1 MIQQTIWFGGL
12 SKLRNLAIL
21 LIKWWLIMSF
31 LDTPFSKTNSCGMK
45 KGAKVL
51 LYDVIHD
58 WHGYAPSIKRHH
70 VYHVLFSGAGRR
82 EPFPF
87 RFFSQRWRYGWYRV
101 IRSSNQPLVQKDL
114 MILYPKIWCFFS
126 NMDHLM
132 ILGPPQPGISGAIC
146 QDLRTE
152 DGCWEGEDDAANVG
166 RFLLQCQEEGRQFR
180 CADWAGKEAFAE
192 WLG

>member
-1 MIQQTIWFGGL
+1 
-12 SKLRNLAIL
+12 
-21 LIKWWLIMSF
+21 MSF

-87 RFFSQRWRYGWYRV
+87 WFFFAKMTIWLVSGDQKFQPAVGPKGFDDFVPQNLAFFFKHGSFDDLGSTPAWY
-101 IRSSNQPLVQKDL
+101 IRSDL
-114 MILYPKIWCFFS
+114 PRSTHRRWV
-126 NMDHLM
+126 
-132 ILGPPQPGISGAIC
+132 
-146 QDLRTE
+146 LR
-152 DGCWEGEDDAANVG
+152 
-166 RFLLQCQEEGRQFR
+166 RRR
-180 CADWAGKEAFAE
+180 
-192 WLG
+192 